1 MNIGGYNFE
10 QSHSLQN
17 EDKFTISNF
26 NSTYNENTQTWTCEL
41 PLFFTDNPPEYREI
55 VIETFI
61 YFRPNGTSD
70 IGSTFHSADL
80 FDCEYVQ
87 PELDYFIGLSGTTIA
102 GTYSLNSRKR
112 NLEFWFKDYYD
123 FDQRYGKEE
132 TYYDSS
138 TGEEKT
144 GEIRFFIQ
152 CRLIY

>member
-10 QSHSLQN
+10 NSHVLKN
-17 EDKFTISNF
+17 EDKFTITNF
-26 NSTYNENTQTWTCEL
+26 NSTYNEISQTWSCEL
-41 PLFFTDNPPEYREI
+41 PLFFTDNPAEYREI

-70 IGSTFHSADL
+70 IGTTFHSADL
-80 FDCEYVQ
+80 FDCEYAQ
-87 PELDYFIGLSGTTIA
+87 SELDYFIGMSGTTIS

-112 NLEFWFKDYYD
+112 TLEFWFKDYIN
-123 FDQRYGKEE
+123 FSQRYGRTES
-132 TYYDSS
+132 YYDAS

-144 GEIRFFIQ
+144 GEVRFFIQ